1 MFDDQPDRRSAA
13 NLLTK
18 RMAVNFAKLAE
29 LCACPATA
37 TSSLNY
43 AAQVGGCGAND

>member
-18 RMAVNFAKLAE
+18 GMAVNFAQSGG
-29 LCACPATA
+29 TVRM
-37 TSSLNY
+37 SSDGHL
-43 AAQVGGCGAND
+43 